1 MSATE
6 TKAQT
11 TNPTMKRLHLLA
23 NGWQRGRNDS
33 DWSHP
38 VHGGGHT
45 LAAAVRLASGG
56 GSK

>member
-1 MSATE
+1 M
-6 TKAQT
+6 TKLDGWVRG
-11 TNPTMKRLHLLA
+11 TNPTQRRLFLLA

-45 LAAAVRLASGG
+45 LAAAVRLALG